1 MGRDLRI
8 AFIGAGGVNFGSPTK
23 PWDHATRLEKLGGV
37 TVVGVADPDMEKAQ
51 KALAERLA
59 GPARKMY
66 AGAKAYADERA
77 LLGEARPEA
86 VLIGLPPTA
95 HGQSRPPHD
104 MEMLCAAAGIH
115 MFIEKPL
122 SVLGPSETAD
132 VAAAMEAA
140 AQRGLVISVG
150 YMFRYSR
157 AVEKMRQILDDCP
170 GGPRAVSLR
179 FDCAY
184 TDIHRT
190 SWWDIRRSGGPILD
204 QATHLCD
211 LARMLCG
218 EVDLPSV
225 MAMQLNAAGPGG
237 GLSHMPLGLD
247 GRSVEQHVPGE
258 FRLPMATSAIW
269 RHEQGTLGSLLHG
282 VLLHGWKNETEL
294 EIWGDG
300 LRMVLSDPYHSCQLS
315 VRYPNNQG
323 GEVLSFTDDDPF
335 RSEISAFLEAI
346 RSGNRSL
353 IRSGYADAM
362 RSHEFAW
369 AIRRSAEGARQ
380 HQHQPVTAEV

>member
-132 VAAAMEAA
+132 VAA
-140 AQRGLVISVG
+140 S
-150 YMFRYSR
+150 
-157 AVEKMRQILDDCP
+157 
-170 GGPRAVSLR
+170 
-179 FDCAY
+179 
-184 TDIHRT
+184 
-190 SWWDIRRSGGPILD
+190 
-204 QATHLCD
+204 
-211 LARMLCG
+211 
-218 EVDLPSV
+218 LPSTLV
-225 MAMQLNAAGPGG
+225 HKNRRIDAIHIIAVINKTLPPNLLYIVLQ
-237 GLSHMPLGLD
+237 SHSKWSIIP
-247 GRSVEQHVPGE
+247 S
-258 FRLPMATSAIW
+258 TS
-269 RHEQGTLGSLLHG
+269 
-282 VLLHGWKNETEL
+282 
-294 EIWGDG
+294 
-300 LRMVLSDPYHSCQLS
+300 
-315 VRYPNNQG
+315 
-323 GEVLSFTDDDPF
+323 
-335 RSEISAFLEAI
+335 
-346 RSGNRSL
+346 
-353 IRSGYADAM
+353 
-362 RSHEFAW
+362 
-369 AIRRSAEGARQ
+369 
-380 HQHQPVTAEV
+380 